1 MKLNFSFIQE
11 IVQKNR
17 KNNSISRKKIL
28 CPFLVTEASKDNN
41 NGFRSSAADTHPVNS
56 LTKSPSSILD
66 SKDLNEKLLLEN
78 FGPGTFASAE
88 EIAADEEN
96 DAKLWFDLI
105 QSMEIWQNNKLI
117 RAKRKRYS
125 KKFVKFFHHFCQ
137 N

>member
-1 MKLNFSFIQE
+1 MPINL
-11 IVQKNR
+11 
-17 KNNSISRKKIL
+17 
-28 CPFLVTEASKDNN
+28 PFFTVTEASKDNN
-41 NGFRSSAADTHPVNS
+41 NGFRSSAADTNPVNS

-117 RAKRKRYS
+117 RAKRKRY
-125 KKFVKFFHHFCQ
+125 
-137 N
+137 

>member
-1 MKLNFSFIQE
+1 MPTNL
-11 IVQKNR
+11 
-17 KNNSISRKKIL
+17 
-28 CPFLVTEASKDNN
+28 PFFTVTEASKDNN

-125 KKFVKFFHHFCQ
+125 KKFVKIFFIFFFAKLKNNFTNILKKCFFQ
-137 N
+137 SQKR